1 MFGTAI
7 HERTA
12 ANRRAGLL
20 LGVELA
26 RTVTTGR
33 EGGSSALDP
42 TRTWLTIARCN
53 AAHACGVLAQRRFL
67 VKKSS
72 ASLIVSAWIALRS
85 APSGSPQCAR
95 RNTRPT
101 KVQVP
106 KKTKWPPCG
115 KNFSVACGI
124 ALVRDSAPEV
134 GGVIS
139 SALPLT
145 IATGIETL
153 PRLSGVN
160 TGPSPG
166 AMAKSARRRAS
177 R

>member
-1 MFGTAI
+1 MRLCLAYPGNPRFYIEGESPRLCRGHTVCIPTAI
-7 HERTA
+7 VRTPNQHLTRGA
-12 ANRRAGLL
+12 PS
-20 LGVELA
+20 
-26 RTVTTGR
+26 TH
-33 EGGSSALDP
+33 DP
-42 TRTWLTIARCN
+42 TRTWLTTARCN
-53 AAHACGVLAQRRFL
+53 AALARGVLAQRRFL

-85 APSGSPQCAR
+85 APSGSLHCAR

-115 KNFSVACGI
+115 NNFSVACGI
-124 ALVRDSAPEV
+124 ALARDSAPDV

-153 PRLSGVN
+153 
-160 TGPSPG
+160 
-166 AMAKSARRRAS
+166 
-177 R
+177 